1 MHLRFCRFSQD
12 VLLFPVSS
20 TLKGEPILTSF
31 SAAKT
36 PLASSVPSHSPI
48 AAINQNGAPPPP
60 PPTYSH
66 SRGRRRFTM
75 SGASSDQNLP
85 ICETHHRGILV
96 QYSHLNPVGQN
107 KCNVCF
113 CLPPS
118 VTTNIARMLLR
129 IQSTLSHPFYLESPL
144 HVHFP
149 LSYPFYLES
158 SFLLRVNLCLP
169 STSWHKSHLIRLLYN
184 YQNVKCTNSNL
195 SMLAKLKTFTTFDSG
210 DWAVNQHYGPIS
222 VTDCR
227 LFRVLCLNMWHRF
240 IFSWYKKV

>member
-118 VTTNIARMLLR
+118 VTTNIARML
-129 IQSTLSHPFYLESPL
+129 SHPIYF
-144 HVHFP
+144 
-149 LSYPFYLES
+149 ES
-158 SFLLRVNLCLP
+158 SFLPRVTSPRPFSFELSILP
-169 STSWHKSHLIRLLYN
+169 RVVLSTSSKSLPPVHL
-184 YQNVKCTNSNL
+184 
-195 SMLAKLKTFTTFDSG
+195 LA
-210 DWAVNQHYGPIS
+210 
-222 VTDCR
+222 
-227 LFRVLCLNMWHRF
+227 
-240 IFSWYKKV
+240 